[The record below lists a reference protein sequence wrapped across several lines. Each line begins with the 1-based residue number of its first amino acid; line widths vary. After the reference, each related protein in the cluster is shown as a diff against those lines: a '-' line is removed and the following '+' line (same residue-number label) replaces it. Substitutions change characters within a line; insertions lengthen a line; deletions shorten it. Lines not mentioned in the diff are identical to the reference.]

1 MKISLLNQKLL
12 RNKESND
19 VFIADIYN
27 HFDFDISLPGGGSG
41 HAGSGNEMLRNVL
54 SGFRYMLSARS
65 HKGVFLLLSC
75 LFLLLMLVS
84 CTEYERQGVNSR
96 PFNEPAGWENNP
108 YGNAFRN

>member
-1 MKISLLNQKLL
+1 MYGSVD
-12 RNKESND
+12 D
-19 VFIADIYN
+19 VLIADIHN
-27 HFDFDISLPGGGSG
+27 HFDFDISLSGGCSG

-54 SGFRYMLSARS
+54 TDFRYMFSPRI
-65 HKGVFLLLSC
+65 HRGVWLLLSC

-84 CTEYERQGVNSR
+84 CTDYERAGVNPR